1 MIMRTDILWEAIM
14 VVSIIVTG
22 IMILF
27 GVASIT
33 EDEGV
38 RVAIAFAAA
47 VCFAGFA
54 IFSYIISEKH
64 KVLLEKG
71 EDVTFFRLK
80 KPGIERRAERD
91 IVPKGK
97 VPKE

>member
-1 MIMRTDILWEAIM
+1 MRNDILWEAIM
-14 VVSIIVTG
+14 VFSIILAG

-33 EDEGV
+33 EDEGM
-38 RVAIAFAAA
+38 RVSIAFVAAA
-47 VCFAGFA
+47 GFVCFAVVSF
-54 IFSYIISEKH
+54 IISEKH
-64 KVLLEKG
+64 KALLEKG
-71 EDVTFFRLK
+71 EDLTFFRLK
-80 KPGIERRAERD
+80 KPGAERRTDKE